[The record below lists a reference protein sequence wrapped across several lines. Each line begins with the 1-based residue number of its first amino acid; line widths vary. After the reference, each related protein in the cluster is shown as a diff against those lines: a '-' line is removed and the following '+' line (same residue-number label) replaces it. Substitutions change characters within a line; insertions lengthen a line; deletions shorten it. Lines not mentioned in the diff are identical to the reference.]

1 MTEQT
6 HAERVAANVRAEMA
20 RRSYSQRQLAA
31 DLGIAQQGLS
41 QRLNGRVPF
50 RVNELDRIAAILG
63 VDLAALIAP

>member
-6 HAERVAANVRAEMA
+6 RAERVAANVRAEMA
-20 RRSYSQRQLAA
+20 RAGYSQRQLAA

-63 VDLAALIAP
+63 VDLAALIG